1 MWISMWLFIS
11 WRANMLQLIVDN
23 KVIET
28 NRVQFSDGCIS
39 YDLKDFPTDTN
50 KVLIKVDPSYKVSG
64 LADELNQL
72 LPTLFYLTENIDL
85 EIELFLPYMPYARQ
99 DRRFSDNGNSG
110 LSYFINGL
118 YCNQIRKI
126 TTVDPH
132 NESALRNLCYLD
144 DINLEYMTQLQ
155 AFREVVKREHLTP
168 QIEWDIIIAPDKG
181 AREKAQTIAD
191 YYGLPLVCCTKERDV
206 LTGKLSNP
214 VINGDVSGK
223 KVLIVDDLLDNGGT
237 YIQLAQ
243 ELYKQGAEFTDLY
256 VTHLIAAKGLN
267 VLTNSIHKLYTY
279 HTCCGYVT
287 MTDVQKFNK
296 GE

>member
-1 MWISMWLFIS
+1 
-11 WRANMLQLIVDN
+11 MLQLIVDN
-23 KVIET
+23 KVIDT
-28 NRVQFSDGCIS
+28 NRIQFSDGCIS

-50 KVLIKVDPSYKVSG
+50 KIFIKVDPSYKVSG

-126 TTVDPH
+126 TTIDPH
-132 NESALRNLCYLD
+132 NTSALKGLCHLD

-168 QIEWDIIIAPDKG
+168 QAEWDIIIAPDKG
-181 AREKAQTIAD
+181 AKEKAQTIAEH
-191 YYGLPLVCCTKERDV
+191 YGLPLVCCTKERDV

-223 KVLIVDDLLDNGGT
+223 KVLIVDDLGDAMGT
-237 YIQLAQ
+237 FIQLAT
-243 ELYKQGAEFTDLY
+243 ELQKQVPDKIDLY
-256 VTHLIAAKGLN
+256 VTHLIGCKGLDILREKIDN
-267 VLTNSIHKLYTY
+267 VFCY
-279 HTCCGYVT
+279 HTVAGYVS